1 MNQSAT
7 DHPAFARGRVS
18 LEHQVF
24 EVSVYRS
31 SGYESSSLT
40 LLHETRFNQNGANFE
55 EERMIE
61 EEPPKQW
68 EDAIEPEAEGK
79 GQEIC

>member
-1 MNQSAT
+1 MNQSVSDRPET
-7 DHPAFARGRVS
+7 ARGRVS

-24 EVSVYRS
+24 ELSVYRS

-40 LLHETRFNQNGANFE
+40 LLHETRVNRKAANSE

-61 EEPPKQW
+61 EEPQKQW
-68 EDAIEPEAEGK
+68 
-79 GQEIC
+79 

>member
-1 MNQSAT
+1 MNQSPTDRPAT
-7 DHPAFARGRVS
+7 VRGRVS

-40 LLHETRFNQNGANFE
+40 LLHEVKSNRNAANCE
-55 EERMIE
+55 EERMVE
-61 EEPPKQW
+61 EEPPKQS
-68 EDAIEPEAEGK
+68 
-79 GQEIC
+79 